1 MTAIGWFLVTW
12 PWLKSNVS
20 WLWCIKQCIPL
31 GIHCSM
37 WSKHGGKWHDRRQQ
51 IHCQFSFSWMN
62 TITQTWNLKL
72 KRNNLVIPEKKQQ
85 LVEETDADN
94 MRKVLCKSFI
104 KWFWELNLCC
114 YKYRVNYFGS
124 QAGYSLLLLKWK
136 SRNLMSGP
144 SGNQLGLFSL
154 KSWCFPRQKSWGN
167 KTNCFTWDL
176 T

>member
-37 WSKHGGKWHDRRQQ
+37 WSKHGGKWHDRRRE

-124 QAGYSLLLLKWK
+124 QAGYSFVGVEVKV
-136 SRNLMSGP
+136 
-144 SGNQLGLFSL
+144 
-154 KSWCFPRQKSWGN
+154 
-167 KTNCFTWDL
+167 
-176 T
+176 